1 MEKPRFE
8 FQRYREF
15 GDIIGDSFTFLIKNL
30 KPLALGFLVFVV
42 PLFLIGSLVMLPV
55 MNILSGEFDDI
66 NTLNPFMTS
75 FASLFFMFATILG
88 SLMLYALVYS
98 LIIAYQEHP
107 DEELTVSLLWNYV
120 PKAFSKVLLVTLVV
134 IGVLVIGS
142 LVIFGLTSII
152 SPVLGVLVMLPLMF
166 VLMYFMIKFV
176 FTPFI
181 FFSENTNLGESFSRS
196 SYLVKDQWW
205 WTFLILVVVSLIASL
220 VSYIFVLPATLYMGA
235 SSFLS
240 TEPGEL
246 MGAPSTMALIIY
258 GLSMIGSLFTSAY
271 TVVGIV
277 LQYYSLREKKEGT
290 SLMDRIEQIGSGNSM
305 GFDNEGEY

>member
-1 MEKPRFE
+1 MDKPRIE

-42 PLFLIGSLVMLPV
+42 PLFLLGALAMLPIMKIV
-55 MNILSGEFDDI
+55 SSEFDDI
-66 NTLNPFMTS
+66 STLNPFMTS
-75 FASLFFMFATILG
+75 FTSLFFMLATILG

-107 DEELTVSLLWNYV
+107 DEELTVSLLWDYV
-120 PKAFSKVLLVTLVV
+120 PKAFGKVFLVTMVILGAILVV
-134 IGVLVIGS
+134 GLFV
-142 LVIFGLTSII
+142 FGLSSIV
-152 SPVLGVLVMLPLMF
+152 SPVLGVLLMLPLMF
-166 VLMYFMIKFV
+166 LIMYFMIKYI

-196 SYLVKDQWW
+196 SYLVQDQWW
-205 WTFLILVVVSLIASL
+205 WTFLVLVVVSLIASL

-246 MGAPSTMALIIY
+246 MGTPSTSALIIY
-258 GLSMIGSLFTSAY
+258 GVSMIGSLFTNAY

-290 SLMDRIEQIGSGNSM
+290 SLMDRIEQIGTGNSM